1 MGKLYSQDTEYV
13 PEWGINLMKG
23 HLDFEAIGP
32 AEFSEEKLELDKVFR
47 SLQDYLGTMPF
58 SEKIRVSSSWEALRQ
73 TLESRRSRHLIKRKP
88 WS

>member
-1 MGKLYSQDTEYV
+1 MCKTPRKTQNMFQNVDFEGT
-13 PEWGINLMKG
+13 P

-73 TLESRRSRHLIKRKP
+73 TLESIPGR
-88 WS
+88 